1 MKEHEGYMRLALDE
15 ARQALEAGEF
25 PVGCVM
31 VWQDMVVATGKRRN
45 SAAGVNE
52 LDHAEIVALRSLLA
66 DRPEIDVSE
75 VTVYS
80 TMEPCLMCFATMLVN
95 NISRIVFGYED
106 VMGGGTH
113 LPLSAL
119 APLYATKELQIF
131 GSVLRME
138 CLALFQQ
145 FFRDRLDGYLHDT
158 LLARYTL
165 EQ

>member
-1 MKEHEGYMRLALDE
+1 MKGHEGYMHLALVE

-31 VWQDMVVATGKRRN
+31 VWQDLVVATGKRRN

-66 DRPEIDVSE
+66 DRPAIDLSE

-80 TMEPCLMCFATMLVN
+80 TMEPCLMCFATLLVN

-106 VMGGGTH
+106 VMGGGTN

-119 APLYATKELQIF
+119 APLYAAKRLHISR
-131 GSVLRME
+131 SVLRDE

-145 FFRDRLDGYLHDT
+145 FFRDRPGGYLHDT

-165 EQ
+165 AR